1 MAIIRRDINGASRGV
16 YDLVIIG
23 GGIHGVMLALEASI
37 RGLKALLVEQGDF
50 GASTSYNS
58 LRILHGG
65 FRYLQHADL
74 PRLYTSV
81 NERRWFLKHFPNH
94 VAPLGCLMPLYGQ
107 GPRRALVMR
116 AALKVYDVLT
126 RHRND
131 GLPEH
136 QWVPDGRVLG
146 PAETLAHCEVVPKT
160 HLEGGALWYDG
171 FMPDSQRIL
180 IGALRWAA
188 EYGLTALNYVRATG
202 LLKVSKD
209 TVAGIAACD
218 ARTGTELQFSAR
230 VVVNAAGPWGRDVAR
245 AFDRDNPALFRSML
259 AWNVLFDRPAIS
271 AFGIAAAAPGP
282 GAHTYFIV
290 PWKERMLAGTG
301 HAPWL
306 SLRKKPAPTRAQLD
320 AFCFDLNLA
329 LPGLHITSRDIVHV
343 FCGLQSAT
351 TEGGTEF
358 AKREIISDHSENGG
372 PKGFYSISG
381 IKFTTARKL
390 AERTIEKLFP
400 AVAAQRLAWHAQCPP
415 PADALAATGVCAFDW
430 FPDIADQRWAVP
442 FVNIARQEAVV
453 HLDDLVLRRSGLG
466 DNPARAM
473 AVGADLCRQ
482 LGWDGPRARAEIERL
497 RNHFAW
503 MPDPTSGAPEQRPPA
518 SRVEP
523 CGGSRRATQG
533 QHSETMAS
541 HFSTH
546 KAFGDKNCW

>member
-1 MAIIRRDINGASRGV
+1 MAVIKRDINAACRGA
-16 YDLVIIG
+16 YDLIIIG

-74 PRLYTSV
+74 PRLYASA
-81 NERRWFLKHFPNH
+81 NERRWFLKYFPNH

-107 GPRRALVMR
+107 GPRRPLIMR
-116 AALKVYDVLT
+116 AALKAYDVLT
-126 RHRND
+126 RHRNA
-131 GLPEH
+131 GMPPH
-136 QWVPDGRVLG
+136 QQVPDGRVLG
-146 PAETLAHCEVVPKT
+146 SAETLGHCNVLRKNN
-160 HLEGGALWYDG
+160 LKGAALWYDG

-180 IGALRWAA
+180 IGALRWGT

-202 LLKVSKD
+202 LLRVDSD
-209 TVAGIAACD
+209 TLAGIAACD
-218 ARTGTELQFSAR
+218 AQSGAELHFQAK

-282 GAHTYFIV
+282 NAHTYFVV
-290 PWKERMLAGTG
+290 PWKERLLAGTG

-306 SLRKKPAPTRAQLD
+306 SSQKTPAPTRGQLD
-320 AFCFDLNLA
+320 AFCADLNLA
-329 LPGLHITSRDIVHV
+329 LPGLRIAARDIVHV

-351 TEGGTEF
+351 QDGGTEF
-358 AKREIISDHSENGG
+358 AKREIILDHAQNGG
-372 PKGFYSISG
+372 PRGFYSISG

-400 AVAAQRLAWHAQCPP
+400 AVARQHPAWHTRCPP

-430 FPDIADQRWAVP
+430 FPDIADQRWAEP
-442 FVNIARQEAVV
+442 FLCIAGQEAVV

-473 AVGADLCRQ
+473 AVGADLCRR
-482 LGWDGPRARAEIERL
+482 LGWDGPRAATQIERL

-503 MPDPTSGAPEQRPPA
+503 MPDSTFSAPP
-518 SRVEP
+518 
-523 CGGSRRATQG
+523 
-533 QHSETMAS
+533 
-541 HFSTH
+541 FI
-546 KAFGDKNCW
+546 KA